1 MRVKVSRCRAVV
13 LALMVNP
20 EVSFMTDQ
28 LLQTIREK
36 LPEYVETVT
45 TKSKGGF
52 YTCPLC
58 GSGTGPNRS
67 GAFRIQ
73 GERWKCFSCSK
84 SGDVLDLIG
93 EVERIPNFKDRARR
107 ASELFG
113 IDGSVAASGNPGR
126 PVRREPRPEP
136 EPSFIPDDLANQSLT
151 AYERNDFCRW
161 LVRVFGE
168 ETAFRLADM
177 YHIGTSKYYSGACIF
192 WQQDMNGNIRGGKIM
207 AYNRETGRRIKEPH
221 ARVTWVH
228 RALKIEPYN
237 LKQCLFGLHLAA
249 SSSKPVA
256 VVESEKSAIIGAG
269 FVPGFIWM
277 ATGGKGTLS
286 REILEPL
293 QGRRIVLFPDLGA
306 ADEWTEKAAGW
317 PGVTVSDVL
326 EKRATAEDRAAGW
339 DVADYLLGE
348 HGISA

>member
-1 MRVKVSRCRAVV
+1 MTEQALQAV
-13 LALMVNP
+13 
-20 EVSFMTDQ
+20 
-28 LLQTIREK
+28 RER

-58 GSGTGPNRS
+58 GSGTGPNKS
-67 GAFRIQ
+67 GAFRIT
-73 GERWKCFSCSK
+73 GEKWRCFSCGK

-93 EVERIPNFKDRARR
+93 EVEGLPDFRDRARR
-107 ASELFG
+107 AEELFG
-113 IDGSVAASGNPGR
+113 IDGSMRAAGAA
-126 PVRREPRPEP
+126 PVRREPKPGP
-136 EPSFIPDDLANQSLT
+136 EPSFIPHDLANQSLT
-151 AYERNDFCRW
+151 AYERNDFCQW
-161 LVRVFGE
+161 LGYVFGN

-177 YHIGTSKYYSGACIF
+177 YHIGTSKYYPGACVF

-207 AYNRETGRRIKEPH
+207 AYNRETGRRVKEPH
-221 ARVTWVH
+221 AHVTWVH

-269 FVPGFIWM
+269 FVDSFIWM
-277 ATGGKGTLS
+277 ATGGKGILS
-286 REILEPL
+286 RAMLEPL

-306 ADEWTEKAAGW
+306 FDDWTAKAAGW
-317 PGVTVSDVL
+317 AGVTVSDLL
-326 EKRATAEDRAAGW
+326 EKRATAEDRAAAL
-339 DVADYLLGE
+339 DVADYLLKE
-348 HGISA
+348 RAINV